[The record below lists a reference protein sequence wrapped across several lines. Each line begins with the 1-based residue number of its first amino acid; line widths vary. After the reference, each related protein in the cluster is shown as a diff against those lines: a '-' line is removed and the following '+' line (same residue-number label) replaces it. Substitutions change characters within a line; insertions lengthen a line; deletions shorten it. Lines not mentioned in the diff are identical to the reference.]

1 MNAMYEQGVVDFW
14 NSHLHNWAHVCPH
27 RIICKGYLDFN
38 KNKKWVITRI
48 FWILLYYFFK
58 LKKHPTA
65 VTLPIP
71 SKGKFYCKVNHFRK
85 GKLFDISIL

>member
-38 KNKKWVITRI
+38 KNKK
-48 FWILLYYFFK
+48 
-58 LKKHPTA
+58 
-65 VTLPIP
+65 
-71 SKGKFYCKVNHFRK
+71 
-85 GKLFDISIL
+85 